1 MKDIL
6 RRLEAMN
13 PEARYSL
20 WGSMS
25 NVQSELLPRKPGSGP
40 EAATEV

>member
-1 MKDIL
+1 
-6 RRLEAMN
+6 MN

-25 NVQSELLPRKPGSGP
+25 NIQSDMLPVEEDGP
-40 EAATEV
+40 LG

>member
-6 RRLEAMN
+6 HQLEAMN

-20 WGSMS
+20 WGSMV
-25 NVQSELLPRKPGSGP
+25 NVQEELLPQKIDNLD
-40 EAATEV
+40 